1 MKTKI
6 IQFVPALLI
15 LITLGFRYFSQWCI
29 LIDSSCYGTWVH
41 RVYLGVTSPVFYFA
55 ASSLP
60 IALAL
65 AFVPRPT
72 FNSWLKFAAW
82 SVPLLLIFIATQP
95 VAPGS
100 FLSTDR
106 DDAARLAGQVF
117 AVASLVLI
125 AWKWFAARRNGNS

>member
-6 IQFVPALLI
+6 IQFVPALIVLVTI
-15 LITLGFRYFSQWCI
+15 SFRYFSNWCI
-29 LIDSSCYGTWVH
+29 DAVSYCYGTWIH
-41 RVYLGVTSPVFYFA
+41 QIALSATKPLYFFSLYL
-55 ASSLP
+55 LP
-60 IALAL
+60 IAFIL
-65 AFVPRPT
+65 AFVSRPT
-72 FNSWLKFAAW
+72 FNSWLKFAVW

-117 AVASLVLI
+117 TVASLILI
-125 AWKWFAARRNGNS
+125 AWKYVVARQGNS